1 MTSAA
6 GSRGPGVRIPP
17 PLFFVAG
24 LLVAWWLDS
33 RLTFEIARSGAGAA
47 QITLGVAAVVVGVGV
62 AAWGV
67 VTYVRARTAIVPIRP
82 ARQLVVTGPYRLTRN
97 PMYVG
102 FTSVYVGV
110 ALWLNAA
117 WPLVLLP
124 GVLGSLYV
132 LVIRREEQYLSIEFG
147 DAYEAY
153 CRRVRRF
160 V

>member
-6 GSRGPGVRIPP
+6 GSRGPAVRVPP
-17 PLFFVAG
+17 PLLFVAG

-33 RLTFEIARSGAGAA
+33 RLTFEIDRNGAGAV
-47 QITLGVAAVVVGVGV
+47 QITLGVALVVVGVGV
-62 AAWGV
+62 VAWGL
-67 VTYVRARTAIVPIRP
+67 VTFVRARTAIAPIRP
-82 ARQLVVTGPYRLTRN
+82 ARQLVVTGPYRFTRN

-102 FTSVYVGV
+102 LTSVYVGV

-132 LVIRREEQYLSIEFG
+132 LVIRREEQYLSVEFG

-153 CRRVRRF
+153 CRRVRRW